1 MELEHV
7 LIILLIVVVVY
18 ALSPDIERD
27 TIKFVTGKHVGSGIN
42 VDKLQP
48 CIGTM
53 SDTGCSRYVNPWP
66 GSFPVRYNVKFA
78 WADGIST
85 NTPTDKYYGVF
96 VQCPK
101 RSLKPGEKLEDHT
114 PFCKKNTR

>member
-27 TIKFVTGKHVGSGIN
+27 TIKLVTGKHAGIDSDVKNLRSCEGKFTGLGCPENPQHDRSDN
-42 VDKLQP
+42 V
-48 CIGTM
+48 IM
-53 SDTGCSRYVNPWP
+53 Y
-66 GSFPVRYNVKFA
+66 YA

-85 NTPTDKYYGVF
+85 NNKKNKHHNVF

-101 RSLKPGEKLEDHT
+101 VPDGDPHL
-114 PFCKKNTR
+114 CKKNNTR